1 MPRRPS
7 SVLSPSPCAALPL
20 LLSVA
25 LSTMAPARAAPIE
38 AGSELSLSG
47 FGTLGLA
54 RSNTNDAQFVRYNQ
68 AEGVTTG
75 WRTGT
80 DSNLGLQASYRF
92 NSDISA
98 TVQLLT
104 RKFTSP
110 RYSTELA
117 WAFLKTRLNDDFQL
131 RLGRVVLPNFIMS
144 DYQNVGYANTMLRP
158 PIEMYGQ
165 VAIEHVDGADLNYQR
180 TLGAASLTAQLTG
193 GVSCGKLFVAA
204 GGGALAN
211 YRAPLIS
218 LNLALENGP
227 LTLRFGHMRA
237 RLASDDFLALNQL
250 AARLEQSGYAR
261 LGQELGLVGGKR
273 IDFTTVGVIWDRD
286 NLLLQSEFGRRKAAE
301 PVYVPD
307 TDAWYLMAG
316 YRIGKW
322 LPYASHAAVRQIGDS
337 VALPPGFP
345 AAGALASTVRT
356 GFLTAGQ
363 QRTDLIGVRWNVAKS
378 RALKLQLDRVTPTA
392 KNGNLIFGPPGG
404 VTHPV
409 NVVGL
414 ALDGVF

>member
-1 MPRRPS
+1 MAAPV
-7 SVLSPSPCAALPL
+7 VLT
-20 LLSVA
+20 VA
-25 LSTMAPARAAPIE
+25 LSAMCPAPAAPIE
-38 AGSELSLSG
+38 AGRQLSLSG
-47 FGTLGLA
+47 FGTLGVA
-54 RSNTNDAQFVRYNQ
+54 RSNTDDAQFVRYNQ
-68 AEGVTTG
+68 AEGVSRA

-92 NSDISA
+92 TSDLST

-110 RYSTELA
+110 GYTTELA
-117 WAFLKTRLNDDFQL
+117 WAFVKTRLDEDFQL

-165 VAIEHVDGADLNYQR
+165 VAIEHVDGADLNFQR

-193 GVSCGKLFVAA
+193 GVSRGKLFVAA
-204 GGGALAN
+204 GGGAIAN

-218 LNLALENGP
+218 INLALENGP
-227 LTLRFGHMRA
+227 LTVRFGHMRA
-237 RLASDDFLALNQL
+237 HLASEDFQALNQL
-250 AARLEQSGYAR
+250 SARLVQGGYGPLAR
-261 LGQELGLVGGKR
+261 ELGLVGGKR
-273 IDFTTVGVIWDRD
+273 IDFTTVGLIWDRA
-286 NLLLQSEFGRRKAAE
+286 NLVLQSEFGRRQAAE

-316 YRIGKW
+316 YRVGKW
-322 LPYASHAAVRQIGDS
+322 LPYAAHSAVRQIGGS
-337 VALPPGFP
+337 VTLPAGFP
-345 AAGALASTVRT
+345 VSGALANTVRV

-363 QRTDLIGVRWNVAKS
+363 QHTSLIGVRWNVAKS
-378 RALKLQLDRVTPTA
+378 RALKLQLDHIIPTA

-409 NVVGL
+409 TVVGL